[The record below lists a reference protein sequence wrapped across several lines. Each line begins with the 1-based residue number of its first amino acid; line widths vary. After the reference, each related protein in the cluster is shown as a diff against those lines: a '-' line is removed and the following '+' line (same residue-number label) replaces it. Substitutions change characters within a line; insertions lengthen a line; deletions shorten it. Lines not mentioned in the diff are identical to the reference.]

1 MDETGRTAILAA
13 RQDPPRTI
21 GRPLVVDL
29 DGSLVR
35 TDTLLEGV
43 LALAKRPL
51 ALLRALFALRHGK
64 ARLKQ
69 ELAAAANLDAARLP
83 YNQEVL
89 SYLREQQAAGH
100 LLVLATAADRKTAQ
114 AVAHHL
120 DLFDRVLASDG
131 QTNLKGSAK
140 LAAIRDSI
148 GEAPFAYV
156 GNSRADLAVWR
167 AAERGVCVNTRP
179 GVARAAARATVI
191 ERSFA
196 ADAAWPAELLRAIRP
211 HQWAKNL
218 LVFVPLVAAR
228 AIADLAGWGDAVVM
242 FIAFCCT
249 ASGIYLVNDLLD
261 LAADRQHP
269 SKRQRPFASGAL
281 PLHIGLITA
290 PLLMLTGFGLG
301 FAVGALPILL
311 LYAAASCAYS
321 LWLKSRSLVD
331 VFMLAALYGM
341 RLLAGGVA
349 TGYHVSLWLLGFS
362 SFLFLGLAMVK
373 RVAELMTLPAGEKR
387 RAAGRGYRA
396 EDRQIIELMGVAS
409 SFVASLVLAL
419 YVQSELSSTV
429 DRTPTLS
436 WIIVPLLLFWE
447 CRIWLATSRGRMND
461 DPIVFAARDWVSW
474 VVALC
479 CFGVLL
485 LDHVI
490 KNVHLA
496 GLY

>member
-1 MDETGRTAILAA
+1 MALPQETAPAG
-13 RQDPPRTI
+13 
-21 GRPLVVDL
+21 GCPLVVDL

-43 LALAKRPL
+43 LALVRHPL
-51 ALLRALFALRHGK
+51 TLLRALFALRYGK

-69 ELAAAANLDAARLP
+69 ELAAAADLDTARLP
-83 YNQEVL
+83 YNGQL
-89 SYLREQQAAGH
+89 LAYLREQQGAGRV
-100 LLVLATAADRKTAQ
+100 LLLATGADRKTAQ
-114 AVAHHL
+114 EVARHL
-120 DLFDRVLASDG
+120 QLFDTVLASDG
-131 QTNLKGSAK
+131 RTNLSSGAK
-140 LAAIRDSI
+140 LAAIRDAI
-148 GEAPFAYV
+148 GEAPFAYA
-156 GNSRADLAVWR
+156 GNSRADLAVWG
-167 AAERGVCVNTRP
+167 AAVSGICVNVSP
-179 GVARAAARATVI
+179 GVARAAARATRI

-196 ADAAWPAELLRAIRP
+196 PETAWPALLLRAIRP

-228 AIADLAGWGDAVVM
+228 AVGDLSGWVDAAAM

-249 ASGIYLVNDLLD
+249 ASGIYLVNDLSD

-269 SKRQRPFASGAL
+269 NKHRRPFASGAL
-281 PLHIGLITA
+281 PLHIGLVAA
-290 PLLMLTGFGLG
+290 PLLLLSG
-301 FAVGALPILL
+301 FALGLTVGALPVLL
-311 LYAAASCAYS
+311 LYAASSCAYS
-321 LWLKSRSLVD
+321 LWLKSRPLVD

-341 RLLAGGVA
+341 RLLAGGIA
-349 TGYHVSLWLLGFS
+349 TGYHVSLWLLAFS

-419 YVQSELSSTV
+419 YVQSELASAL
-429 DRTPTLS
+429 DRRPTLS

-447 CRIWLATSRGRMND
+447 CRIWLATARGRMND

-474 VVALC
+474 LVAIS

-490 KNVHLA
+490 RDWRIAAFN
-496 GLY
+496 